1 MTTETDAYLAAV
13 EAIGCVYIDINEDA
27 AAAYLRKRFV
37 TREEHE
43 KAQETVR
50 RVQASARTLT
60 ATQAEIYER
69 YHKATGINTE
79 AVATLDSEREANAI
93 LTAEVAVLTAE
104 RGRLLARIGAMEDAE
119 LRDIELEEA
128 LKSVGIY
135 AYGPDAERFETMF
148 AAAMRARQ
156 ALNQEPTNG

>member
-1 MTTETDAYLAAV
+1 MTTETDPYLEAV
-13 EAIGCVYIDINEDA
+13 YEISESGCSDPECAGCLSY
-27 AAAYLRKRFV
+27 AAYLRERFV
-37 TREEHE
+37 TREEYE
-43 KAQETVR
+43 EAQETVR

-93 LTAEVAVLTAE
+93 LTAEVAALTAE
-104 RGRLLARIGAMEDAE
+104 RDRLRGA
-119 LRDIELEEA
+119 LE
-128 LKSVGIY
+128 
-135 AYGPDAERFETMF
+135 PF
-148 AAAMRARQ
+148 AAMAAAYDPDDGDDGLWAYDARPTIGHLRKARQ